1 LSNKKHSKTLFFI
14 YNSRPY
20 PLHNNRSRLLFRSA
34 SEMITTKEIPSSS
47 TSDWEL
53 VGSYWLYKKPL
64 EKSDNDDRDYRLIKL
79 ASNEL
84 QVLLVH
90 DKSTDKASAALDVH
104 VGHIS
109 DPVRMKFYVCSINN
123 LFAYV

>member
-1 LSNKKHSKTLFFI
+1 
-14 YNSRPY
+14 
-20 PLHNNRSRLLFRSA
+20 
-34 SEMITTKEIPSSS
+34 MITTKEIPSSS

-53 VGSYWLYKKPL
+53 VGNYWLYKKPL

-90 DKSTDKASAALDVH
+90 DKNTDKASAALDVH

-109 DPVRMKFYVCSINN
+109 DPVRMKFYACSINN